1 MNQDHATDAS
11 TEPGFGARSIA
22 QRADGP
28 AMQRKTDAAIGIV
41 ATSHNETEARL
52 VNWGRWCNSGKSVGH
67 CGSIE
72 WQWQARWKGE
82 NGWKDEPSAA
92 KILDRIDSLDA
103 ERVQSIMQYLP
114 NTYRAVLSLKYVKR
128 ETPKRIAY
136 KANCR
141 EWELESLLFEVLQ
154 AVAKCLTG
162 RRN

>member
-1 MNQDHATDAS
+1 MNQEAAQDAK
-11 TEPGFGARSIA
+11 TESGHGGCCIA
-22 QRADGP
+22 PSSGGP
-28 AMQRKTDAAIGIV
+28 EMQRKRDAAIGIA
-41 ATSHNETEARL
+41 ATSHNEMEARL
-52 VNWGRWCNSGKSVGH
+52 SNWGRWCNSGKSAGH

-82 NGWKDEPSAA
+82 NGWKDEPSAT

-103 ERVQSIMQYLP
+103 ERIQSVMQHLP
-114 NTYRAVLSLKYVKR
+114 ATYRVVLALKYVKR

-141 EWELESLLFEVLQ
+141 EWELEGLLFEVLQ
-154 AVAKCLTG
+154 TVSKCLTG